1 MSTTT
6 VFEVTG
12 GALEQEFEELFNNH
26 CQFVY
31 RTAYSVLR
39 NRQDAEDVLQN
50 LFLKLLERE
59 SSLDLTRNPQAYLYR
74 AAVNLSLNIVRSRK
88 NEVATDDFR
97 SLDRPMPEALFEEAD
112 RRRKQLMQAIARLRP
127 KASEIV
133 ILRYAHNYSDAQ
145 IARMLGK
152 SRGYVA
158 VTLFRARARLKRLVR
173 IAEKMERTHETR

>member
-1 MSTTT
+1 MSTT
-6 VFEVTG
+6 VLKITG
-12 GALEQEFEELFNNH
+12 GALEQEFEELFSNH

-59 SSLDLTRNPQAYLYR
+59 LPLDVTRNPQAYLYR
-74 AAVNLSLNIVRSRK
+74 AAVNLSLNVVRSRK
-88 NEVATDDFR
+88 HEVATDDFR
-97 SLDRPMPEALFEEAD
+97 SLDRPMPEASFEDAD
-112 RRRKQLMQAIARLRP
+112 SRREQLMQAIALLRP
-127 KASEIV
+127 KAAEIV
-133 ILRYAHNYSDAQ
+133 ILRYAHDYSDAQ

-152 SRGYVA
+152 SRGCVA

-173 IAEKMERTHETR
+173 LAQKMERTDEAR

>member
-1 MSTTT
+1 MTTT
-6 VFEVTG
+6 VLKVIG
-12 GALEQEFEELFNNH
+12 GTSEEEFGELFRNH

-59 SSLDLTRNPQAYLYR
+59 LPLDLTRSPQAYLYR
-74 AAVNLSLNIVRSRK
+74 AAVNLSLNVVRSRK

-97 SLDRPMPEALFEEAD
+97 TLERPLPDASTEID
-112 RRRKQLMQAIARLRP
+112 DGRRQQRMQAIALLRP
-127 KASEIV
+127 KTAEIV

-158 VTLFRARARLKRLVR
+158 VTLFRARVRLQRLVQL
-173 IAEKMERTHETR
+173 AEKMEETRETR

>member
-1 MSTTT
+1 MPTT
-6 VFEVTG
+6 VFKITG

-39 NRQDAEDVLQN
+39 NRQDAEDVLQS

-59 SSLDLTRNPQAYLYR
+59 SALDLSRNPQAYLYR
-74 AAVNLSLNIVRSRK
+74 AAVNASLNVVRSRK
-88 NEVATDDFR
+88 HEVATDDFR
-97 SLDRPMPEALFEEAD
+97 SLDRPMPETSFDDAAA
-112 RRRKQLMQAIARLRP
+112 RRKQLMEAIALLRP
-127 KASEIV
+127 KAAEIV

-158 VTLFRARARLKRLVR
+158 VTLVRARARLKRLVR
-173 IAEKMERTHETR
+173 LAEKMETTRETR